1 MTLQIHDDLV
11 VAEKKI
17 KKRKAAGTR
26 RGKRGA
32 SEIEQE
38 SIDESEASQDEQLCI
53 LDCIEV
59 QQ

>member
-1 MTLQIHDDLV
+1 M
-11 VAEKKI
+11 
-17 KKRKAAGTR
+17 KKRKTAGTK

-32 SEIEQE
+32 SEIAQE
-38 SIDESEASQDEQLCI
+38 SIDKSQASQDEQLRI